1 MTTGPDRPISGE
13 VIDPAG
19 PVFVLTSARS
29 GSTLMR
35 YLLDAHPELA
45 CPAETGLP
53 SLGLQLASS
62 LMIMNGAPKP
72 SLQATS
78 LAGIPEPV
86 VSRVRA
92 TLDSMM
98 GQYLADRNKR
108 RFCEKSLGTAKFA
121 DLLIR
126 LYPDVRFIGLVRHV
140 MDFIASAAEANPWGP
155 LGYGFDEYVTGGSG
169 NMVRNLAR
177 YWTDHTGAIASVAL
191 MHPDHVFLVRYED
204 LVEAPE
210 LLAAKIFG
218 FLGVSQQPG
227 ITQRC
232 LRAKSERLSQGD
244 HKIWWTSRISTQS
257 VGRGQAV
264 PPFLLTQPV
273 ADEVNALL
281 RQFSYLPV
289 DSSWGTPEMPA
300 DPRKPGSGPT
310 PSGQPPYPE
319 LAMVAQLTAHSL
331 EERLRTGLRRVD
343 ANFTARWQGCSSDTF
358 ACVARSRGLPDQDA
372 HWLIDLLTGTMSAA
386 RGGDYQW
393 CIVGEHGAWDAVL
406 GGQTDLG
413 TAFRRSE
420 LRYCEGTPVGPP
432 ADSNYSAEVPVT
444 EDRVDMVGDL
454 LGLTPWLAARSAPY
468 TSQPG

>member
-169 NMVRNLAR
+169 NMVRNLACLSR
-177 YWTDHTGAIASVAL
+177 
-191 MHPDHVFLVRYED
+191 PVRGPCGSTRTPRGKD
-204 LVEAPE
+204 L
-210 LLAAKIFG
+210 
-218 FLGVSQQPG
+218 
-227 ITQRC
+227 
-232 LRAKSERLSQGD
+232 RLSR
-244 HKIWWTSRISTQS
+244 RIPAA
-257 VGRGQAV
+257 GHHA
-264 PPFLLTQPV
+264 
-273 ADEVNALL
+273 A
-281 RQFSYLPV
+281 
-289 DSSWGTPEMPA
+289 MPA
-300 DPRKPGSGPT
+300 GQVRTAEPG
-310 PSGQPPYPE
+310 
-319 LAMVAQLTAHSL
+319 
-331 EERLRTGLRRVD
+331 
-343 ANFTARWQGCSSDTF
+343 
-358 ACVARSRGLPDQDA
+358 
-372 HWLIDLLTGTMSAA
+372 
-386 RGGDYQW
+386 
-393 CIVGEHGAWDAVL
+393 
-406 GGQTDLG
+406 
-413 TAFRRSE
+413 
-420 LRYCEGTPVGPP
+420 
-432 ADSNYSAEVPVT
+432 
-444 EDRVDMVGDL
+444 
-454 LGLTPWLAARSAPY
+454 
-468 TSQPG
+468 